1 MRTGSLFYGCSAVSD
16 VAISDQMYVLILL
29 FKKMAICVCMYG
41 NMVKVRFEFSIII
54 KFCTFI
60 WPLSENR
67 LSYTGEICSV

>member
-1 MRTGSLFYGCSAVSD
+1 MWIIKCA
-16 VAISDQMYVLILL
+16 
-29 FKKMAICVCMYG
+29 KG

-67 LSYTGEICSV
+67 LSYTGEIRSV